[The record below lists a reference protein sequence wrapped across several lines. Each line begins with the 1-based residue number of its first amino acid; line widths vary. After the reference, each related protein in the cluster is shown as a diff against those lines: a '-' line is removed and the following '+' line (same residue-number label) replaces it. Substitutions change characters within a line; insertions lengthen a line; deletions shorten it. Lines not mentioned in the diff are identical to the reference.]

1 MDDSP
6 WMIIQGCWGGVTR
19 AYQDSW
25 RMFRSPHKAVPWSDL
40 SQLGFEVK
48 HLPTAGSLG
57 TGDAQS
63 LGSVPSLGSP
73 QAGKLL
79 QSP

>member
-1 MDDSP
+1 
-6 WMIIQGCWGGVTR
+6 
-19 AYQDSW
+19 
-25 RMFRSPHKAVPWSDL
+25 MFRSPHKAVPWSDL